1 MSDMLVKLSRGRF
14 YFDRRRVAAARRP
27 CRRCCWSSWWSA
39 SARRCRARRA
49 AGASTPRWRTSS
61 CCSAF
66 STSRGGA
73 TGPAAAIIILQL
85 ACHPGVLAAVSPGL
99 HVHLRAPH
107 PPDLMGGIFLYGGT
121 TGIMPCLIFD
131 HFKYFLENNIFQHYN
146 VWFISS
152 IYFPYVMVHIYMYIG
167 NGDLCPG
174 VLYIASGPSSC
185 RNRSQR
191 IAALP
196 VLIFYFEYS
205 CSTLFT
211 MIIL

>member
-1 MSDMLVKLSRGRF
+1 MLVKLSRGRF

-27 CRRCCWSSWWSA
+27 CRRCCWSSWRSA

-121 TGIMPCLIFD
+121 TGIMSCLIFD

-152 IYFPYVMVHIYMYIG
+152 IFIFLMSWCTYICI
-167 NGDLCPG
+167 LVTVTC
-174 VLYIASGPSSC
+174 VQVSC
-185 RNRSQR
+185 T
-191 IAALP
+191 LP
-196 VLIFYFEYS
+196 VVPAHAGTEAS
-205 CSTLFT
+205 ASQHCRS
-211 MIIL
+211 